1 MLGSD
6 FSVGIVADWLV
17 TSAGS
22 ESVVKE
28 LINIYPSSE
37 LFSLIDFISEEERN
51 DYSGKKAKTTFIQ
64 KLPFVKKNYQI
75 FLPLMPFAVEQIDVS
90 FHNVIISSSHA
101 VSKGVLTGPDQLHIS
116 YVHSPMRYAWDLQH
130 QYLRKV
136 RISRSFLP
144 KLTR

>member
-75 FLPLMPFAVEQIDVS
+75 FLPLMPLLLS
-90 FHNVIISSSHA
+90 
-101 VSKGVLTGPDQLHIS
+101 
-116 YVHSPMRYAWDLQH
+116 
-130 QYLRKV
+130 
-136 RISRSFLP
+136 
-144 KLTR
+144 KLTLALIM

>member
-37 LFSLIDFISEEERN
+37 LFR
-51 DYSGKKAKTTFIQ
+51 
-64 KLPFVKKNYQI
+64 
-75 FLPLMPFAVEQIDVS
+75 
-90 FHNVIISSSHA
+90 
-101 VSKGVLTGPDQLHIS
+101 
-116 YVHSPMRYAWDLQH
+116 
-130 QYLRKV
+130 
-136 RISRSFLP
+136 
-144 KLTR
+144 

>member
-90 FHNVIISSSHA
+90 SHNVIISRALLNKSN
-101 VSKGVLTGPDQLHIS
+101 
-116 YVHSPMRYAWDLQH
+116 
-130 QYLRKV
+130 
-136 RISRSFLP
+136 FC
-144 KLTR
+144 